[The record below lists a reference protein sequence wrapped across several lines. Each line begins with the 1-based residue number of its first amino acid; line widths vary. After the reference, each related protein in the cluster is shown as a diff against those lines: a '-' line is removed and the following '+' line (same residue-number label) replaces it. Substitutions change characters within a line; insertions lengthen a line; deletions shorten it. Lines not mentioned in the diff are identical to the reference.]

1 MPIDWKL
8 TNVPVFKEDDPGH
21 KRPVS
26 LSSVTDK
33 TMEKIF
39 LGAIEKYLKDNTVT
53 GHSQHYFMRGKS
65 CLSNLIS
72 F

>member
-1 MPIDWKL
+1 MPTDWKL
-8 TNVPVFKEDDPGH
+8 TNIPVLKDDPGH

-26 LSSVTDK
+26 FSSVTDK

-39 LGAIEKYLKDNTVT
+39 LGAIEKYLKDNTVA
-53 GHSQHYFMRGKS
+53 GHSQCDFMRGKS
-65 CLSNLIS
+65 CLSDLIS